1 MKIPLHEPCRL
12 ALLLLASCLMG
23 ACSEND
29 SKAPQPPASPS
40 PAVQDS
46 AAKPDAPVIMA
57 YAWSGEPGLFNNIV
71 PFVWIDKNTEKDPSA
86 LAART
91 LAQPEGHRAMS
102 CREMHRNIGS
112 DPDDVCRDAQGNP
125 TAYRSVWWDH
135 GVEKVRARFDAF
147 FKAFKEAGGQ
157 VDVFALDYEQGV
169 TNWHLR
175 NDPAHFAAIQND
187 PRFPEVAK
195 ILGFDDLV
203 GTVAKYQ
210 GSQNYLKWNALM
222 NERRAADLNRAV
234 YEPIRKYFPN
244 VKFSNYGDFH
254 TSPKIEVPEI
264 NNHKAYLFGTGT
276 HVGTHQSSELYGRDG
291 QINKRKLDGEN
302 IYEATPFNMFL
313 YEMNRMRSMAAS
325 STVPIQ
331 PWVAFKPFNESP
343 FKDSDYYQESLFHIG
358 LTGADAFLLWNPR
371 LWSKKQKPEDWG
383 NEETDRLAS
392 QLLHQLDGL
401 VGVPNRK
408 TLTTSFIPW
417 NSDYLL
423 SGMNAGERSIWRFTP
438 KLAAGDVASKCVVSL
453 EPATFE
459 VGKSRIVI
467 PGGRVIAPEPVLS
480 SAGVWVEA
488 PANAVPAVEVLP

>member
-1 MKIPLHEPCRL
+1 MKIPLHSPRRL
-12 ALLLLASCLMG
+12 TLLLLASCVTVG
-23 ACSEND
+23 GSEKE
-29 SKAPQPPASPS
+29 SKALPPAPASPS
-40 PAVQDS
+40 LAVPDS
-46 AAKPDAPVIMA
+46 AAKPKASVIMA

-71 PFVWIDKNTEKDPSA
+71 PFVWIDKNTAKDPSA

-125 TAYRSVWWDH
+125 TAYRSIWWDH
-135 GVEKVRARFDAF
+135 GVENVRARFDAF

-157 VDVFALDYEQGV
+157 VDVFPLDYEDGV
-169 TNWHLR
+169 TNWHLGS
-175 NDPAHFAAIQND
+175 DPAHFSAIQND

-195 ILGFDDLV
+195 ILGLEDL
-203 GTVAKYQ
+203 GTVAKVQ

-222 NERRAADLNRAV
+222 SERRAADLNRAV

-264 NNHKAYLFGTGT
+264 NNHKAYLFGMGT
-276 HVGTHQSSELYGRDG
+276 HVGTHQSSDLYGMNG
-291 QINKRKLDGEN
+291 QINKCKLDGDN
-302 IYEATPFNMFL
+302 VYEATPFNMFR

-325 STVPIQ
+325 SSIPIH
-331 PWVAFKPFNESP
+331 PWVAHKTFGESP

-371 LWSKKQKPEDWG
+371 LWSKNQKPEDWG

-392 QLLHQLDGL
+392 DLLRQLDGL
-401 VGVPNRK
+401 VGVSGRK
-408 TLTTSFIPW
+408 TLTTAFIPW
-417 NSDYLL
+417 ISDYVL

-438 KLAAGDVASKCVVSL
+438 KLAVGDVASKCVVSL

-467 PGGRVIAPEPVLS
+467 PGGRVIAPEPALS
-480 SAGVWVEA
+480 SSGVWVEA
-488 PANAVPAVEVLP
+488 PANAVPEVEALP

>member
-1 MKIPLHEPCRL
+1 
-12 ALLLLASCLMG
+12 MG

-40 PAVQDS
+40 PAVPDS
-46 AAKPDAPVIMA
+46 AAKPEAPVIMA

-102 CREMHRNIGS
+102 CREMHRSIGS

-125 TAYRSVWWDH
+125 TAYRSIWWDH

-331 PWVAFKPFNESP
+331 PWVAFKTFNESP

-358 LTGADAFLLWNPR
+358 LTGANAFLLWNPR

-392 QLLHQLDGL
+392 DLLHQLDGL

-417 NSDYLL
+417 NSDYVL
-423 SGMNAGERSIWRFTP
+423 SGMNSGERSIWRFTP

-459 VGKSRIVI
+459 VGKSRIAI
-467 PGGRVIAPEPVLS
+467 PGGRVLAPEPVLS